1 MLDTMLDKD
10 SKKQIPNLLTAFRF
24 LVIPFFVYLL
34 AFPSKSNLLWAGVV
48 FILASIT
55 DWLDGYIARLY
66 DAESILGKLL
76 DPLADKVLV
85 MAALVML
92 SSSKIAFIPAW
103 LVVLL
108 LSREF
113 LVTGLRSLAAVKGVV
128 VAASKL
134 AKFKTATMMIA
145 LILLFL
151 TPLSSYFKS
160 LGLITLWI
168 SAVISVVS
176 GMQYAV
182 RFRSYLS

>member
-1 MLDTMLDKD
+1 MALL
-10 SKKQIPNLLTAFRF
+10 SKKDANL
-24 LVIPFFVYLL
+24 I
-34 AFPSKSNLLWAGVV
+34 
-48 FILASIT
+48 
-55 DWLDGYIARLY
+55 
-66 DAESILGKLL
+66 L
-76 DPLADKVLV
+76 DPLADKILV
-85 MAALVML
+85 MSALVML
-92 SSSKIAFIPAW
+92 SSSKISFIPAW

-145 LILLFL
+145 IILLFL
-151 TPLSSYFKS
+151 TPLSTHLKT
-160 LGLITLWI
+160 LGLYTLWV
-168 SAVISVVS
+168 SAVISIVS

>member
-1 MLDTMLDKD
+1 MLDSA
-10 SKKQIPNLLTAFRF
+10 SKKQIPNILTAFRF

-34 AFPSKSNLLWAGVV
+34 IFPSNQNLLWAALV

-76 DPLADKVLV
+76 DPLADKILV
-85 MAALVML
+85 MSALVML

-145 LILLFL
+145 IILLFL
-151 TPLSSYFKS
+151 TPLSTHLKT
-160 LGLITLWI
+160 LGLYTLWV
-168 SAVISVVS
+168 SAVISIVS

>member
-1 MLDTMLDKD
+1 MLDKE
-10 SKKQIPNLLTAFRF
+10 SKKKIPNILTAIRF

-34 AFPSKSNLLWAGVV
+34 IFPSNANLIWAAVV

-76 DPLADKVLV
+76 DPLADKILV
-85 MAALVML
+85 MSALVML
-92 SSSKIAFIPAW
+92 CSKPIALIPAW

-128 VAASKL
+128 VAASNL

-145 LILLFL
+145 IILLFL
-151 TPLSSYFKS
+151 TPLTPYFKI
-160 LGLITLWI
+160 LGLYTLYV
-168 SAVISVVS
+168 SGVISVIS
-176 GMQYAV
+176 GIQYAT
-182 RFRSYLS
+182 RFKSYLI